1 MTDCTMDELNSLS
14 ESAEFKEYVNKRYDF
29 EENLMSESV
38 MWRFWKSYLDMWELF
53 LCIIYATR
61 SGDWELYVESIRS
74 ILPWIFAYDRQNY
87 ARYLTLHFMDL
98 LNLEENYPSVHCEF
112 IKGSFAV
119 QMSSDNPF
127 GKMEA
132 DKVIET
138 TMNRD
143 TKTPGETTGNNIYH
157 MMSYTL

>member
-14 ESAEFKEYVNKRYDF
+14 ESAEFKEYVNKLYDF
-29 EENLMSESV
+29 QEALMSESV

-53 LCIIYATR
+53 LCIIYAKR
-61 SGDWELYVESIRS
+61 SGDWELNVESIRS
-74 ILPWIFAYDRQNY
+74 ILPWLFAYDRQNY
-87 ARYLTLHFMDL
+87 ARYLTLYFMDL
-98 LNLEENYPSVHCEF
+98 LNLEENYPSIHCEF

-138 TMNRD
+138 TMNCD
-143 TKTPGETTGNNIYH
+143 TKTPGGTTGNNIYH

>member
-1 MTDCTMDELNSLS
+1 MTDCTIDELNSLS
-14 ESAEFKEYVNKRYDF
+14 ESAEFKEYVNKLYDF
-29 EENLMSESV
+29 EEALMSDSV
-38 MWRFWKSYLDMWELF
+38 MWRFWKSYLDIWELF

-74 ILPWIFAYDRQNY
+74 ILPWVFAYDRQNY

-98 LNLEENYPSVHCEF
+98 LNLEENYPRVHCEF
-112 IKGSFAV
+112 IKGSFTV

-143 TKTPGETTGNNIYH
+143 TKTIGGTTGNNIYH

>member
-1 MTDCTMDELNSLS
+1 MTDCTMDELNTLS

-29 EENLMSESV
+29 EEALMSESV
-38 MWRFWKSYLDMWELF
+38 MWRFWKSYLDMSELF

-74 ILPWIFAYDRQNY
+74 ILPWVFTYDRQNY

-138 TMNRD
+138 TMSRD
-143 TKTPGETTGNNIYH
+143 TKTPGGTTGNNIYH

>member
-14 ESAEFKEYVNKRYDF
+14 ESAEFKEYVNKLYDF
-29 EENLMSESV
+29 EEALMSEIA
-38 MWRFWKSYLDMWELF
+38 MGRFWKSYLDMWELF

-74 ILPWIFAYDRQNY
+74 ILPWVFAYDRQNY

-112 IKGSFAV
+112 IKDSFAV

-132 DKVIET
+132 NKVIET
-138 TMNRD
+138 RMNRD
-143 TKTPGETTGNNIYH
+143 TMTLGGTTGNNIYH

>member
-14 ESAEFKEYVNKRYDF
+14 ESAEFKEYVNKLHDF
-29 EENLMSESV
+29 EEALMSESV

-74 ILPWIFAYDRQNY
+74 ILLWVFAYDRQNY
-87 ARYLTLHFMDL
+87 ARYPTLHFMDL

-112 IKGSFAV
+112 IKSSFAV

-127 GKMEA
+127 GKM
-132 DKVIET
+132 
-138 TMNRD
+138 
-143 TKTPGETTGNNIYH
+143 
-157 MMSYTL
+157 

>member
-1 MTDCTMDELNSLS
+1 
-14 ESAEFKEYVNKRYDF
+14 
-29 EENLMSESV
+29 
-38 MWRFWKSYLDMWELF
+38 
-53 LCIIYATR
+53 
-61 SGDWELYVESIRS
+61 
-74 ILPWIFAYDRQNY
+74 
-87 ARYLTLHFMDL
+87 MDL
-98 LNLEENYPSVHCEF
+98 LNLEENYPRVHCEF
-112 IKGSFAV
+112 IKGSFTD

-143 TKTPGETTGNNIYH
+143 TKTIGGTTGHNIYH

>member
-1 MTDCTMDELNSLS
+1 MTDCTMDELNTLS

-29 EENLMSESV
+29 EEALMSESV
-38 MWRFWKSYLDMWELF
+38 MWRFWKSYLDMSELF

-74 ILPWIFAYDRQNY
+74 ILLWVFTYDRQNY
-87 ARYLTLHFMDL
+87 VRYLTLHFMDL

-138 TMNRD
+138 TMSRD
-143 TKTPGETTGNNIYH
+143 TKTPGGTTGNNIYH